1 MGTYDLFGEAHRC
14 AAVAA
19 CPNAWSP
26 SLAQYPYCGSREPD
40 SLERRPA
47 STSGLCR
54 PLAQNGLWRWRSL
67 RWSRHNHSAS
77 RNARSLSFG
86 YIAGR
91 IASHLRRPGEA
102 GQPHV
107 PSLACE
113 PVGFLGRLLGA
124 LSRGSDRRAVNALT
138 GLGAHFQR
146 MRRARCQ
153 LASRYRL

>member
-1 MGTYDLFGEAHRC
+1 MTARHPVDDFQAQRSC
-14 AAVAA
+14 VAVT
-19 CPNAWSP
+19 N
-26 SLAQYPYCGSREPD
+26 D
-40 SLERRPA
+40 RRPSA
-47 STSGLCR
+47 ECATCIMPTSELCR
-54 PLAQNGLWRWRSL
+54 PLTQNGLWRWRSL

-113 PVGFLGRLLGA
+113 PVGLLARLLGA

-138 GLGAHFQR
+138 GLGGHFQR